1 MTKRLPLSYFVYA
14 SVVVALLVPTAVLAK
29 DKEPA
34 KRAAT
39 KVSGIAIDRGD
50 NWMTVK
56 ADGEE
61 EAVKYVVDPADKKLL
76 ETFKTVF
83 NAARVQLTFKQ
94 AGDERQ
100 IVSIQR
106 HIIKQTG
113 TFTGEVVKLYG
124 SFWIEVKPKHGLNNA
139 FAPGANYNDKAFMEK
154 LKGLKPGD
162 SVTITYTTDFERHRI
177 TTLRINPP
185 KPQKPAAPSSK
196 DDDGKKPPEGES

>member
-1 MTKRLPLSYFVYA
+1 MHRRYSSRLRFLSA
-14 SVVVALLVPTAVLAK
+14 ALALCLPSAAFGK
-29 DKEPA
+29 DKEA
-34 KRAAT
+34 SKRFPT

-50 NWMTVK
+50 NWITVK

-61 EAVKYVVDPADKKLL
+61 KAVKYIVDPADKKLV

-83 NAARVQLTFKQ
+83 HAARVQLTFKQ

-106 HIIKQTG
+106 HIIKQSG
-113 TFTGEVVKLYG
+113 NFTGEVVKVYG
-124 SFWIEVKPKHGLNNA
+124 NFWVEVKPKHGLNDA

-154 LKGLKPGD
+154 LTRLKPGD

-185 KPQKPAAPSSK
+185 KPQKSAAPSSK
-196 DDDGKKPPEGES
+196 EDDEKKPAKSE